1 MLLQLAIPALFII
14 SIKCI
19 SIEELKVQVNE
30 GKLIGVVVDGYNV
43 RYLAFRGI
51 PYAKPPVGELRFKD
65 PVPPEPWVGYRDA
78 SEYGNKAIQMDLRE
92 KITGDEDCL
101 YLNVY
106 TTKIELSK
114 KRPVMVWIH
123 GGAYST
129 GSGDA
134 TMYGPDYIVQ
144 KDVILVTLNY
154 RLGVMGFLNLNH
166 EVAAGN
172 QGLKDVVLALKWI
185 QNNILQFG
193 GDPGNVT
200 IFGGSAGGA
209 IVHCLAL
216 SPLAKGLFHKVIS
229 QSGVISNPWAFN
241 EWTDVG
247 FRLVKKLGKETS
259 DPKVAYKFLK
269 TIDAKTL
276 TRNSQ
281 RSIFTE
287 TERLSFTMSLFTPT
301 LDTKS
306 PNPFFPEHPRE
317 YIRRGIQM
325 PFILGFNRNEGIFL
339 LKGIV
344 FGDINDKDLGKINTN
359 FKKSILSNT
368 LSKLSKI
375 GITVEELRAFYFKGK
390 AISKETLT
398 NYADFLG
405 DEFFVRDIM
414 EVCEMQKSSS
424 GYNST
429 YLYHFDY
436 NSKTFM
442 KTILNI
448 KVDEGMCH
456 GDDLNFLFYP
466 EIAKMLNL
474 SLPEPDNS
482 NNYKIINYFTQ
493 MWTDFAKTGNPT
505 PTTNLWL
512 PISDPKYKGYN
523 YLNIDL
529 NLQMKTFRKEKAR
542 WNWENCKNHSNI
554 LST

>member
-1 MLLQLAIPALFII
+1 MLLQLAISAILIM
-14 SIKCI
+14 
-19 SIEELKVQVNE
+19 SIECTSTNELKVQVNE
-30 GKLIGVVVDGYNV
+30 GKLIGVVVDGYDV

-65 PVPPEPWVGYRDA
+65 PVPPEPWSGYRDA
-78 SEYGNKAIQMDLRE
+78 SKYGNTAVQMDLRQI
-92 KITGDEDCL
+92 ITGDEDCL

-106 TTKIELSK
+106 TMKIELSK

-123 GGAYST
+123 GGAYAT

-134 TMYGPDYIVQ
+134 TIYGPDYIVQ

-154 RLGVMGFLNLNH
+154 RLGVMGFLNLND

-172 QGLKDVVLALKWI
+172 QGLKDVVLALKWV

-193 GDPGNVT
+193 GDPGKVT

-259 DPKVAYKFLK
+259 DPKVAYEFLK
-269 TIDAKTL
+269 TIDAETL

-317 YIRRGIQM
+317 YISRGIKM

-344 FGDINDKDLGKINTN
+344 FGDINHKDLEKVNSD
-359 FKKSILSNT
+359 FKKAILSNT
-368 LSKLSKI
+368 LSRLSKM
-375 GITVEELRAFYFKGK
+375 GITVEELRTLYFKGK
-390 AISKETLT
+390 AISEETLT
-398 NYADFLG
+398 NFADFLG
-405 DEFFVRDIM
+405 DQFFVRDIM
-414 EVCEMQKSSS
+414 
-424 GYNST
+424 
-429 YLYHFDY
+429 
-436 NSKTFM
+436 
-442 KTILNI
+442 
-448 KVDEGMCH
+448 
-456 GDDLNFLFYP
+456 
-466 EIAKMLNL
+466 
-474 SLPEPDNS
+474 
-482 NNYKIINYFTQ
+482 
-493 MWTDFAKTGNPT
+493 
-505 PTTNLWL
+505 
-512 PISDPKYKGYN
+512 
-523 YLNIDL
+523 
-529 NLQMKTFRKEKAR
+529 KEYAMER
-542 WNWENCKNHSNI
+542 I
-554 LST
+554 